1 MPSVVEP
8 KNVTENKYIE
18 KVEAE
23 IVEDTAIIEEEII
36 EDAEIIEEEIIE
48 EEIIEDVEVE
58 GEASEEEE
66 AALSLEERINE
77 ELEKNGYT
85 YVYNGEILDTSK
97 LQIHSNTYI
106 IYNTKTGT
114 PFIYSGEVIK
124 YGDKKEA
131 ITALETLRMFT
142 SNPDLVLIDFKE
154 LKGKSIL

>member
-8 KNVTENKYIE
+8 KNVTENEYIE

-23 IVEDTAIIEEEII
+23 IVEDTAIIEEETI

-48 EEIIEDVEVE
+48 DAEVE

-85 YVYNGEILDTSK
+85 YVYDGEILDTSK

>member
-8 KNVTENKYIE
+8 KNVTENEYIE

-36 EDAEIIEEEIIE
+36 EDAEIIE
-48 EEIIEDVEVE
+48 DVEVE

-66 AALSLEERINE
+66 AAFSLEERINE

-85 YVYNGEILDTSK
+85 YVYDGEILDTSK

>member
-8 KNVTENKYIE
+8 KNVTENEYIE

-36 EDAEIIEEEIIE
+36 EEEIIEEEIIE
-48 EEIIEDVEVE
+48 DAEIIEDVEVE

-66 AALSLEERINE
+66 AAFSLEERINE

-142 SNPDLVLIDFKE
+142 
-154 LKGKSIL
+154 